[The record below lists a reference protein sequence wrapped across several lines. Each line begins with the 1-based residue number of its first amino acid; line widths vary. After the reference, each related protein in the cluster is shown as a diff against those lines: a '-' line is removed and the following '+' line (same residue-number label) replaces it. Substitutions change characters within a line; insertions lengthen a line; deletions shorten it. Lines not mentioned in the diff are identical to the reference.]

1 MSFRCILVSFLETFI
16 EISCHFYDFMK
27 YFNVSLHLGLLY
39 WNVIIILEH
48 ILVWSFMVQFCG
60 NCSWCGCITRR
71 IWNSEKWCPNN
82 CLICGKCLCKTIGA
96 ILWYIV
102 YVGLWV
108 LRWKSLKPSRKTL
121 WCGCMGLVLPL
132 SGHLCHG
139 FQRTLLNLGL
149 LWW

>member
-1 MSFRCILVSFLETFI
+1 MSFRCILVSFLEIFI
-16 EISCHFYDFMK
+16 EISCHFYGFIK
-27 YFNVSLHLGLLY
+27 CFNVSLHLGLLY
-39 WNVIIILEH
+39 WNVAMIFEH
-48 ILVWSFMVQFCG
+48 ILVWGFMVQYWW
-60 NCSWCGCITRR
+60 NDSWCGCIARK
-71 IWNSEKWCPNN
+71 ICNN
-82 CLICGKCLCKTIGA
+82 DRWYLENWLICGKCLCDATGI

-102 YVGLWV
+102 YVGPWV